1 MTRVLHRERRGAMLV
16 ECFVA
21 AGVLMTAVG
30 IVATIIV
37 QQGRL
42 AIATRHERLVLEELS
57 NQLDRLTLFPPDEAA
72 AALDRLAPSPRLVD
86 ALDQPRLVGRL
97 RDDADGSRIELG
109 LEWSEGPGRE
119 RRRALVGWLIA
130 PGDAP
135 AGAQG
140 ESP

>member
-1 MTRVLHRERRGAMLV
+1 MNRLPRRERRGALLV
-16 ECFVA
+16 ECIVA
-21 AGVLMTAVG
+21 AGVLTTAVG

-42 AIATRHERLVLEELS
+42 AVATRRESFVVEDLPNQRDGWPLPPPEGGGAAGER
-57 NQLDRLTLFPPDEAA
+57 RG
-72 AALDRLAPSPRLVD
+72 PSPRLVD
-86 ALDQPRLVGRL
+86 ALDQPRLVGQL

-109 LEWSEGPGRE
+109 LEWSDGPGRE

-130 PGDAP
+130 QGDSP
-135 AGAQG
+135 ASPQG

>member
-1 MTRVLHRERRGAMLV
+1 MNRLLRRERRGALLV
-16 ECFVA
+16 ECIVA
-21 AGVLMTAVG
+21 AGVLTTAVG

-42 AIATRHERLVLEELS
+42 AVATRHERLVLEELS
-57 NQLDRLTLFPPDEAA
+57 NQLDRLTLLPPDEAA
-72 AALDRLAPSPRLVD
+72 AALEHLAPSPRLVD
-86 ALDQPRLVGRL
+86 ALDQPRLVGQL

-109 LEWSEGPGRE
+109 LEWSDGPGRE

-130 PGDAP
+130 QGDSP
-135 AGAQG
+135 ASPQG